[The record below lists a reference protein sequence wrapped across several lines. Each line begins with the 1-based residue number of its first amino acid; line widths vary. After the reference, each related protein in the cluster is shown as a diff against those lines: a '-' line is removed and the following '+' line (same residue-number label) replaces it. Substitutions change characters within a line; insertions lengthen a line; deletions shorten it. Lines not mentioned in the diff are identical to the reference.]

1 MAAGF
6 AAPFK
11 RLRSLSF
18 GAEAAENLTVVLAA
32 DLGADEAA
40 QRAQALLGGMLAPMA
55 KSALAQALGRQ
66 PAEVDDRLVVTA
78 RGPAIDVTLRLTPD
92 DVAAYHRKQ
101 AEKPIAEE

>member
-1 MAAGF
+1 
-6 AAPFK
+6 
-11 RLRSLSF
+11 
-18 GAEAAENLTVVLAA
+18 
-32 DLGADEAA
+32 
-40 QRAQALLGGMLAPMA
+40 MA